1 MCIGNWTALCL
12 SFEYAEPSELNVGWQ
27 RCVGTILRFCVEQV
41 WMYALP
47 VGVWINRYMDIHYA
61 ETKPN
66 HLYLATSS
74 KDYT

>member
-1 MCIGNWTALCL
+1 MLGV
-12 SFEYAEPSELNVGWQ
+12 SLNRVGLE
-27 RCVGTILRFCVEQV
+27 RVCVIWGEDV

-47 VGVWINRYMDIHYA
+47 VGMWINRYMDIHYA